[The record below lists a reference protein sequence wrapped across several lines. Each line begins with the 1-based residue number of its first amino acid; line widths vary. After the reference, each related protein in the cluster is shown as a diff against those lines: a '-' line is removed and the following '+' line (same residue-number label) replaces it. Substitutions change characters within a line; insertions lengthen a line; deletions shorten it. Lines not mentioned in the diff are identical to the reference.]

1 MALRAKVT
9 SLLAVS
15 RTNSAI
21 IPGLQSISNSNEAF
35 RRRIKARKYATL
47 SPSSG
52 EAKLESGFFK
62 PELVIFDK
70 DGTLVCFHTMWS
82 PWCTGL
88 ADRMNR
94 LTGRDLAE
102 PLYDVLGYD
111 HKVEKIYIGPLAENT
126 HPQIKDKIEEMLV
139 SKERFEPEKAKEVMD
154 STWTDT
160 PEDMAIKL
168 TANVPLLFQRLK
180 NEGVKIAICTS
191 DSREGTHEFLE
202 KMKLDSYV
210 DMIVCGDDPDGK
222 PKPNPH
228 NCLHICK
235 KLNVSPTDTIMV
247 GDTPADT
254 LMGQQAQ
261 LGLTVGVLTG
271 VGGLHDLRDADVI
284 LGDVKECV
292 DMILPEHAVPQEKPI
307 AYQVTTRGISKIAQ
321 RSLLHHGSF
330 YINPSN
336 SGSAGSGR
344 RAFSTSV
351 SAAAAAE
358 YSHIIVGAG
367 SAGCVLANRLSEE
380 RQ

>member
-1 MALRAKVT
+1 MGVKLRQPRQTHNMALRAKVT

-111 HKVEKIYIGPLAENT
+111 
-126 HPQIKDKIEEMLV
+126 DKIEKMLV

-191 DSREGTHEFLE
+191 DSREGTPKFLE

-284 LGDVKECV
+284 LSDVKECV

-307 AYQVTTRGISKIAQ
+307 AYQVTTRGVSKIAQ

-330 YINPSN
+330 YINPSS

-351 SAAAAAE
+351 SAAAE